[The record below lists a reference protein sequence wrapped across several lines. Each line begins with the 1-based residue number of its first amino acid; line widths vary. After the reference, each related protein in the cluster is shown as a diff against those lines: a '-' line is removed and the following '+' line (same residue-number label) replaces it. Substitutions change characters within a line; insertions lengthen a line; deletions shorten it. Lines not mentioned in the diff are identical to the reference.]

1 MRVAIIGLGLIGG
14 SIARALAA
22 REPGRWHATA
32 WSRGGAPDRAL
43 AEGVVQAVAGT
54 PEEALGAADLELVVL
69 AAAPAA
75 NLGLLRR
82 LGPLLANG
90 TATLTDVTSVQRS
103 IASAAAAV
111 PGLRFVGGHPMAGR
125 ERRGYD
131 AATPDLFVDRP
142 WLVLPG
148 PGARDEDIA
157 RVEALA
163 MACGARSQRIDPA
176 THDRLV
182 AAISHL
188 PLVVSAAL
196 AEAVT
201 ASPDWP
207 AAVELAAGGWRDT
220 TRLAR
225 GDPDL
230 GAGIASLN
238 RDEILAALD
247 RFESA
252 LAAWR
257 TDLRAGDAGALAEHF
272 ERVRSAL
279 EEGAPVTGALDY
291 PVIARAP
298 V

>member
-22 REPGRWHATA
+22 RQPGQWHVIA
-32 WSRGGAPDRAL
+32 WSRGRAPEEAL
-43 AEGVVQAVAGT
+43 AEGVVQGVAAT
-54 PEEALGAADLELVVL
+54 PEEAASVETVELVVL

-75 NLGLLRR
+75 NLELLRR
-82 LGPLLANG
+82 LGPLLAG
-90 TATLTDVTSVQRS
+90 RGAVLTDVTSVQRP
-103 IASAAAAV
+103 IAAAAAAV
-111 PGLRFVGGHPMAGR
+111 PGLCFVGGHPMAGR
-125 ERRGYD
+125 EQRGYG
-131 AATPDLFVDRP
+131 AATSDLFVDRP
-142 WLVLPG
+142 WLVLPA
-148 PGARDEDIA
+148 PGARPEDTA

-163 MACGARSQRIDPA
+163 SGCGARPRRIDPA

-196 AEAVT
+196 AEAV
-201 ASPDWP
+201 AGSSDWP
-207 AAVELAAGGWRDT
+207 AASELAASGWRDT

-238 RDEILAALD
+238 RDEILVCLD
-247 RFESA
+247 RLEET

-257 TDLRAGDAGALAEHF
+257 ADLRAGDVGALASRF

-279 EEGAPVTGALDY
+279 EE
-291 PVIARAP
+291 IAR
-298 V
+298 

>member
-1 MRVAIIGLGLIGG
+1 
-14 SIARALAA
+14 
-22 REPGRWHATA
+22 
-32 WSRGGAPDRAL
+32 
-43 AEGVVQAVAGT
+43 VVQAVAAT
-54 PEEALGAADLELVVL
+54 PEEAVSVANLELVVL
-69 AAAPAA
+69 AAVPAA
-75 NLGLLRR
+75 NLELLRR
-82 LGPLLANG
+82 LGPLLASG
-90 TATLTDVTSVQRS
+90 EAILTDVTSVQQP
-103 IASAAAAV
+103 IAAAAAGV

-148 PGARDEDIA
+148 PGARDDGIA

-163 MACGARSQRIDPA
+163 AACGARPRRIDPA

-201 ASPDWP
+201 ASPNWP
-207 AAVELAAGGWRDT
+207 VASALAASGWRDT

-238 RDEILAALD
+238 RDEILAWLD

-252 LAAWR
+252 LATWR
-257 TDLRAGDAGALAEHF
+257 ADLQAGEPGALADHF

-279 EEGAPVTGALDY
+279 EESAP
-291 PVIARAP
+291 
-298 V
+298 

>member
-22 REPGRWHATA
+22 REPGRWHVTA
-32 WSRGGAPDRAL
+32 WSRGRAPEEALGEGA
-43 AEGVVQAVAGT
+43 VQAVAGT
-54 PEEALGAADLELVVL
+54 PDEAVGAADVELVVL

-75 NLGLLRR
+75 NLELLRR
-82 LGPLLANG
+82 LGPLLVSG
-90 TATLTDVTSVQRS
+90 TATLTDVTSVQRP
-103 IASAAAAV
+103 IAAAADAV

-125 ERRGYD
+125 EQRGY
-131 AATPDLFVDRP
+131 AAASPDLFVDRP

-148 PGARDEDIA
+148 PGARDEDIT

-163 MACGARSQRIDPA
+163 TACGARSRRIDPA
-176 THDRLV
+176 THDRMV
-182 AAISHL
+182 AAVSHL
-188 PLVVSAAL
+188 PLLVSAAL

-201 ASPDWP
+201 TSPDWP

-225 GDPDL
+225 GDPVL

-238 RDEILAALD
+238 RDEILVALD
-247 RFESA
+247 RFEYA

-257 TDLRAGDAGALAEHF
+257 TDLSAGERGGLAEHF

-279 EEGAPVTGALDY
+279 EEGAP
-291 PVIARAP
+291 
-298 V
+298 